1 MGNLSDWFENKVQMK
16 IIDCLLN
23 ATTDLSKK
31 QIAASCE
38 ISKATLFNNW
48 QNLEKLALVKVVR
61 KFGKT
66 KLYQIDK
73 ENPIVVKLME
83 LKNLLPEVKK
93 PEKEKKVEIKEVPK
107 EVGEKQSTKS
117 SS

>member
-1 MGNLSDWFENKVQMK
+1 MGNLSDWFGDGIYMK

-23 ATTDLSKK
+23 TNSDLSKK

-38 ISKATLFNNW
+38 VSKATIFNHW
-48 QNLEKLALVKVVR
+48 QNLEKLGLVKVVR

-73 ENPIVVKLME
+73 ENPIVIKLIE
-83 LKNLLPEVKK
+83 LKSILPEIKK
-93 PEKEKKVEIKEVPK
+93 PEKEKKVEVKETPK
-107 EVGEKQSTKS
+107 EVSEKPVKS
-117 SS
+117 ST